1 MNNYISCVAVD
12 IINYD
17 KPPASLAFLAGACE
31 QAQQPYQ
38 CFSLNSAF
46 LDEMSIDGY
55 NEIYTKL
62 KLGLMHELPDRA
74 VGVIDNIIEQ
84 IKTSSTT
91 TVVVSLFSFVQ
102 YPVARFF
109 LERLK
114 TAMPNIEVI
123 AGGPGVQSQHSA
135 GITIGK
141 NLLDSNLVD
150 YYCLGEGDV
159 VLVEFLKG
167 QRKILG
173 INGKKDLFE
182 SWVPQIQDLDDK
194 YVLPSYK
201 KMSLK
206 NYQNLEN
213 KQSTVFSLS
222 TSRGCVRACS
232 FCDVAK
238 TWPKFRFRKG
248 ASIAQEVLKH
258 HLEVGAVHFTIVD
271 SLINGSLKSF
281 NEFNREMIKL
291 RQQHVSLKDFSYN
304 GMFIVRDRG
313 THNEEFFANMQAA
326 GCESLAIGVET
337 GSERLRFDMNKKFT
351 NRDLDHHLEMCQK
364 YGIRNSFL
372 MFVGYP
378 TETQQDFDE
387 TMLMLERYQKYL
399 IDDTILGINHSGVFS
414 MLADTPVFDNR
425 DDIGLVIDEQFGIDE
440 AAMSKLNWTNTNNPD
455 LTVKERI
462 LRDLKFRKKAV
473 ELRYPIPYSNRY
485 LEYLKHINHDL
496 FVLPD

>member
-1 MNNYISCVAVD
+1 MNTYVSCVAVD

-31 QAQQPYQ
+31 KAQQPYQ

-55 NEIYTKL
+55 NEIYAKI
-62 KLGLMHELPDRA
+62 KLGLANELPDQA
-74 VGVIDNIIEQ
+74 VAILDRIIEQ
-84 IKTSSTT
+84 IKTSATT
-91 TVVVSLFSFVQ
+91 TVIVSLFSFMQ

-109 LERLK
+109 LEKLK
-114 TAMPNIEVI
+114 KAMPGVEVI
-123 AGGPGVQSQHSA
+123 AGGPGVQALHSNN
-135 GITIGK
+135 ITIGK
-141 NLLDSNLVD
+141 NLLDDNLLD

-159 VLVEFLKG
+159 ALVEFLKG

-173 INGKKDLFE
+173 VNGKEDIFE
-182 SWVPQIQDLDDK
+182 SWVPQINELDDK
-194 YVLPSYK
+194 YILPSYK

-238 TWPKFRFRKG
+238 SWPKFRFRKG
-248 ASIAQEVLKH
+248 TSVAQEVLKH
-258 HLEVGAVHFTIVD
+258 HNEVGAVHFTIVD

-281 NEFNREMIKL
+281 NEFNREMVNLK
-291 RQQHVSLKDFSYN
+291 QQYSSLKDFSYN
-304 GMFIVRDRG
+304 GMFIVRDRH
-313 THNEEFFANMQAA
+313 THNEEFFATMRKA

-337 GSERLRFDMNKKFT
+337 GSERVRFDMNKKFT

-364 YGIRNSFL
+364 YGIRNNLL

-378 TETQQDFDE
+378 TETKEDFED
-387 TMLMLERYQKYL
+387 TLKMLTRSQKYL
-399 IDDTILGINHSGVFS
+399 IDNTIIGINHTGVFS
-414 MLADTPVFDNR
+414 MLKNTPVFDNR
-425 DDIGLVIDEQFGIDE
+425 EHLGLIVDEEHGQWQSS
-440 AAMSKLNWTNTNNPD
+440 MSKINWTNPNNPD
-455 LTVKERI
+455 LTLKERI
-462 LRDLKFRKKAV
+462 LRDLKFRKRAA
-473 ELRYPIPYSNRY
+473 ELRYPIPYSTRY
-485 LEYLKHINHDL
+485 LEYLKHLDKDL
-496 FVLPD
+496 FILPD